1 MCYKTG
7 LKPLVHNKGGI
18 MSPEESK
25 KAVKEGEVK
34 KAPRAKKAVKE
45 EEVKEAPMAKEE
57 VKEGEVE
64 EVPMAGKEVKEGEVK
79 EAPTAQKEVKEEQ
92 VKEAPRAKK
101 EAKGLTKEEI
111 IAAIKTMT
119 VMDLADL
126 VKTLEN
132 EFGVSAAPVAVAA
145 AAPAAAPGKPAEAPS
160 AEEKTEF
167 TVTLKSFG
175 EKKIEVIKAV
185 REVTTLGLKQAK
197 DLVEAAP
204 QVVKEGVPK
213 EEAETTK
220 QKLEAA
226 GATVEVK

>member
-1 MCYKTG
+1 
-7 LKPLVHNKGGI
+7 
-18 MSPEESK
+18 MSPEKVE
-25 KAVKEGEVK
+25 KEAKEKEVK
-34 KAPRAKKAVKE
+34 KAPRAKK
-45 EEVKEAPMAKEE
+45 E
-57 VKEGEVE
+57 VKEGE
-64 EVPMAGKEVKEGEVK
+64 A
-79 EAPTAQKEVKEEQ
+79 
-92 VKEAPRAKK
+92 KEAPRAKK

-119 VMDLADL
+119 VLDLADL

-145 AAPAAAPGKPAEAPS
+145 APAAAPSEQAEAPS
-160 AEEKTEF
+160 EEEKTEF

-226 GATVEVK
+226 GATVEIK

>member
-1 MCYKTG
+1 
-7 LKPLVHNKGGI
+7 
-18 MSPEESK
+18 MSPDESK
-25 KAVKEGEVK
+25 DEVKEEEVK
-34 KAPRAKKAVKE
+34 KAPRAKKG
-45 EEVKEAPMAKEE
+45 
-57 VKEGEVE
+57 VKEGEAEQAPAANE
-64 EVPMAGKEVKEGEVK
+64 EAK
-79 EAPTAQKEVKEEQ
+79 KEEG
-92 VKEAPRAKK
+92 KEAPRTKK

-119 VMDLADL
+119 VIDLADL

-132 EFGVSAAPVAVAA
+132 EFGVSAAPVAA
-145 AAPAAAPGKPAEAPS
+145 AAPAATPGRQAEEPS
-160 AEEKTEF
+160 EEEKTEF

-204 QVVKEGVPK
+204 QIVKEGVPK
-213 EEAETTK
+213 EEAETAK

-226 GATVEVK
+226 GATVEIK

>member
-1 MCYKTG
+1 
-7 LKPLVHNKGGI
+7 

-25 KAVKEGEVK
+25 KAVKEGEAK
-34 KAPRAKKAVKE
+34 KVSRAKKAVKE
-45 EEVKEAPMAKEE
+45 GEANEAPTAKEEVKEGEIREAPMAKEE
-57 VKEGEVE
+57 VKEGEV
-64 EVPMAGKEVKEGEVK
+64 
-79 EAPTAQKEVKEEQ
+79 
-92 VKEAPRAKK
+92 KEAPRAKK
-101 EAKGLTKEEI
+101 EAKALTKDEI
-111 IAAIKTMT
+111 VAAIKNMT
-119 VMDLADL
+119 VLDLADL

-226 GATVEVK
+226 GATVEIK

>member
-1 MCYKTG
+1 
-7 LKPLVHNKGGI
+7 

-25 KAVKEGEVK
+25 KK
-34 KAPRAKKAVKE
+34 VKE
-45 EEVKEAPMAKEE
+45 EEVKKASRAKKE
-57 VKEGEVE
+57 VKEGEAKE
-64 EVPMAGKEVKEGEVK
+64 ASRANKEVKEGEVKEAPRANKEVKEEQVEEAPTADKEVKEEQIK

-119 VMDLADL
+119 VLDLADL

-145 AAPAAAPGKPAEAPS
+145 PAAAPGEQAAVPS

-175 EKKIEVIKAV
+175 ERKIEVIKAV

-226 GATVEVK
+226 GATVEIK

>member
-1 MCYKTG
+1 
-7 LKPLVHNKGGI
+7 

-25 KAVKEGEVK
+25 KEVKEGEVK
-34 KAPRAKKAVKE
+34 KASRAQKEVKEEQVKEAPTAQKEVKEGEVKEAPTAKEEVKE
-45 EEVKEAPMAKEE
+45 EEVKEAPMAKE
-57 VKEGEVE
+57 
-64 EVPMAGKEVKEGEVK
+64 EVKEGEVK

-132 EFGVSAAPVAVAA
+132 EFGVSAAPMAVAA
-145 AAPAAAPGKPAEAPS
+145 APTAAPSKQAEAPS

-226 GATVEVK
+226 GATVEIK

>member
-1 MCYKTG
+1 
-7 LKPLVHNKGGI
+7 
-18 MSPEESK
+18 
-25 KAVKEGEVK
+25 
-34 KAPRAKKAVKE
+34 
-45 EEVKEAPMAKEE
+45 
-57 VKEGEVE
+57 
-64 EVPMAGKEVKEGEVK
+64 
-79 EAPTAQKEVKEEQ
+79 
-92 VKEAPRAKK
+92 
-101 EAKGLTKEEI
+101 LTKEEI
-111 IAAIKTMT
+111 IAAIKNMT
-119 VMDLADL
+119 VLDLADL

-132 EFGVSAAPVAVAA
+132 EFGVSAAPVAVATA
-145 AAPAAAPGKPAEAPS
+145 PTAAPSGQAEAPS
-160 AEEKTEF
+160 EEEKTEF

-226 GATVEVK
+226 GATVEIK

>member
-1 MCYKTG
+1 
-7 LKPLVHNKGGI
+7 
-18 MSPEESK
+18 MSPEEAK
-25 KAVKEGEVK
+25 KETKEGEVK
-34 KAPRAKKAVKE
+34 KASKAKKEVKE
-45 EEVKEAPMAKEE
+45 KEIKEAPTAQQEVKEA
-57 VKEGEVE
+57 
-64 EVPMAGKEVKEGEVK
+64 EVK
-79 EAPTAQKEVKEEQ
+79 EAPTAQEEVKEGETKEAPTVQKEVKEEQ
-92 VKEAPRAKK
+92 VKEAPKAKK
-101 EAKGLTKEEI
+101 ETKGLTKEEI

-119 VMDLADL
+119 VLDLADL

-145 AAPAAAPGKPAEAPS
+145 APAAGPGKPAEAPS
-160 AEEKTEF
+160 EEEKTEF

-213 EEAETTK
+213 EEAETAK

>member
-1 MCYKTG
+1 
-7 LKPLVHNKGGI
+7 
-18 MSPEESK
+18 MSPEEVEK
-25 KAVKEGEVK
+25 EAKEGEAK
-34 KAPRAKKAVKE
+34 KAPRAK
-45 EEVKEAPMAKEE
+45 
-57 VKEGEVE
+57 
-64 EVPMAGKEVKEGEVK
+64 KEVKEGEVK
-79 EAPTAQKEVKEEQ
+79 EAPTASKEVKEGEVKEIPTAQKEVKEGKVKEAPTVQKEVKEEQ

-111 IAAIKTMT
+111 VAAIKNMT
-119 VMDLADL
+119 VLDLADL
-126 VKTLEN
+126 VKTLEK
-132 EFGVSAAPVAVAA
+132 EFGVSAAPVAA
-145 AAPAAAPGKPAEAPS
+145 AAPAAATGKQAEAPA

-167 TVTLKSFG
+167 TITLKSFG

-204 QVVKEGVPK
+204 QVVKEGIPK
-213 EEAETTK
+213 EEAETIK

>member
-1 MCYKTG
+1 
-7 LKPLVHNKGGI
+7 
-18 MSPEESK
+18 MSPEELEK
-25 KAVKEGEVK
+25 EPKEGEVK
-34 KAPRAKKAVKE
+34 KASRAK
-45 EEVKEAPMAKEE
+45 
-57 VKEGEVE
+57 
-64 EVPMAGKEVKEGEVK
+64 
-79 EAPTAQKEVKEEQ
+79 KEVKEEEA
-92 VKEAPRAKK
+92 KEAPVAKK
-101 EAKGLTKEEI
+101 EARALTKEEI
-111 IAAIKTMT
+111 VAAIKSMT
-119 VMDLADL
+119 VLDLADL

-145 AAPAAAPGKPAEAPS
+145 GAAPTGAPSAQGAAPA

-213 EEAETTK
+213 EEADTIK
-220 QKLEAA
+220 QKLESA
-226 GATVEVK
+226 GATVEIK

>member
-1 MCYKTG
+1 
-7 LKPLVHNKGGI
+7 

>member
-1 MCYKTG
+1 
-7 LKPLVHNKGGI
+7 
-18 MSPEESK
+18 MSAEESK
-25 KAVKEGEVK
+25 
-34 KAPRAKKAVKE
+34 
-45 EEVKEAPMAKEE
+45 
-57 VKEGEVE
+57 
-64 EVPMAGKEVKEGEVK
+64 KEVKEGEVK
-79 EAPTAQKEVKEEQ
+79 KVSRAKKEIKEEQVKEAPTAQKEVTEVEAEEAPKESKEVKEEQ

-111 IAAIKTMT
+111 VAAIKTMT
-119 VMDLADL
+119 VLDLADL

-132 EFGVSAAPVAVAA
+132 EFGVSAAPVAVAT
-145 AAPAAAPGKPAEAPS
+145 APAAATGQPTEAPP

-167 TVTLKSFG
+167 TVNLKSFG

-204 QVVKEGVPK
+204 QVVKEGISK
-213 EEAETTK
+213 EEVETIK

-226 GATVEVK
+226 GATVEIK